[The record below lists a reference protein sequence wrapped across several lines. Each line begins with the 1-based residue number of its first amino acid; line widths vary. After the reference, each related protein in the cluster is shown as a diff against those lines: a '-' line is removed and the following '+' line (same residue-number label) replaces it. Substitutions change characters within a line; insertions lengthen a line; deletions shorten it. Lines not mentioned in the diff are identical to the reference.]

1 LILSPDGIRRD
12 VLLGQVLP
20 GTDPSYLRMTRWTR
34 WSAVDLARWAAPS
47 PSTSARR
54 LVHYRYA
61 EIACMDAEAGWV
73 ITMAAP
79 KLKIAL
85 AEHAYQCSLHADALG
100 RRLPEMRVMENID
113 MSIPPTLRVADVRR
127 PPNDEFARF
136 VREMQDA
143 DDELL
148 RLTGL
153 YRVLTAPG
161 GLLSAP
167 RRLRTRC
174 ATPRRCTLRFIL
186 IDEDEQIR
194 WGQAIYEEMADT
206 PAKRRRALEWQMHLE
221 EILAASGGVTG
232 GR

>member
-1 LILSPDGIRRD
+1 MRARVPDG
-12 VLLGQVLP
+12 LH
-20 GTDPSYLRMTRWTR
+20 
-34 WSAVDLARWAAPS
+34 LARAGGGTGRAESGCREERRAGRGAGPAAG
-47 PSTSARR
+47 STG
-54 LVHYRYA
+54 Y
-61 EIACMDAEAGWV
+61 AGWV

-153 YRVLTAPG
+153 YRVLKPHLAVYYRHHAAVTDQVCDSPTV
-161 GLLSAP
+161 
-167 RRLRTRC
+167 RT
-174 ATPRRCTLRFIL
+174 LKFIL
-186 IDEDEQIR
+186 IDEEEQIR

-206 PAKRRRALEWQMHLE
+206 PAKRRQALEWQMHLE

-232 GR
+232 GQ

>member
-1 LILSPDGIRRD
+1 VEL
-12 VLLGQVLP
+12 
-20 GTDPSYLRMTRWTR
+20 
-34 WSAVDLARWAAPS
+34 AVDLRQVGGAFS
-47 PSTSARR
+47 VDESARR
-54 LVHYRYA
+54 LVHYRFA
-61 EIACMDAEAGWV
+61 EIACLEAEAGWV

-127 PPNDEFARF
+127 PPNNEFARF
-136 VREMQDA
+136 VQEMQDQ

-153 YRVLTAPG
+153 YRVLKPHLAVYYRHHAAVTDQVCDSPTVRI
-161 GLLSAP
+161 LK
-167 RRLRTRC
+167 
-174 ATPRRCTLRFIL
+174 FIL
-186 IDEDEQIR
+186 IDEEEQIR
-194 WGQAIYEEMADT
+194 WGQAIYEELADT
-206 PAKRRRALEWQMHLE
+206 PAKRRQALEWQMHLE
-221 EILAASGGVTG
+221 EILVASGGVTG